1 MLNEEG
7 EEEDQLKDDQE
18 ENIHF
23 DVNTEDK
30 ESEAQLDESKPNLK
44 YNDSNVANFDQQQQ
58 NSANATEQNEPVDEE
73 QTQKTVNT
81 EPSSGRKNQ
90 DKISQS
96 TSAQN
101 APENEQN
108 AEEMEDQSISKNN
121 KNMRSLAE
129 DVHKAKRQKIM
140 HCREND
146 SLQKEQQQSDTYRH
160 VEDAEKANEVAYD
173 MAMPEEFDQK
183 EQQMDDAERGVQFAD
198 EPEMETAEEELT
210 EQQQQQQ
217 QPNKKETGAA
227 DAGEDQQLESVLAI
241 QGELVP
247 TMVVTRPDESTFH
260 QTDPMNLLSEEVNSM
275 ELEHR
280 EPLEAN
286 QSAADLSCSSDSSW
300 RECEQKIEPLVY
312 ELCNQLQLVLEP
324 TKCAKFKGDYKSGKR
339 LNMRKVIAYV
349 ASDFRKDKI
358 WLRRSKPS
366 KRQYQILIA
375 VDDSLSM
382 DDNHSKQ
389 MAAESL
395 ILLGKSLSIIESG
408 ALSVLSFGEVVRVLH
423 SFSEPFTDQSAFK
436 MFSKFTFSQQQTQI
450 TEMLQ
455 CSLSLFSKARQSSS
469 AGRVANSSNVYQL
482 LLIVSD
488 GRGINSEGNEH
499 LQRAILKLKEMNIF
513 TVFLIIDNPEHKQSI
528 LDIQRAVFRTDDS
541 GKTKGKVVLSSYIEQ
556 FPFPY
561 YVILKD
567 INSLPSI
574 LGEALR
580 QWFEM
585 ITYEVQ

>member
-18 ENIHF
+18 ENTHF